1 MQYPQAEDYIRA
13 VQQPEQAFLRPELRS
28 AEFELHPV
36 FRIPMP
42 ASGNAAV
49 VFRADVG
56 GADTALRFFIRED
69 ASTRER
75 YTALGRHFAGHGI
88 EDCVAH
94 PTWLD
99 DAISLN
105 DAAWPMVRME
115 WVDGR
120 TLDEYVGHLARG
132 GDTGAL
138 SSLATTWRGFV
149 GRLQQ
154 ADFAHGDLQH
164 GNILVDTSSTLR
176 LVDFDGSWIS
186 GFQGDPPP
194 RETGHPNYQPAGRKW
209 GRWMDTFP
217 GLVIY
222 TALLTLARRP
232 GSWTQLQNGENIL
245 FSAGDF
251 MPPFRTAAWETIA
264 SVPDEEVALAA
275 EQLKRVCSSGWGA
288 DEPLESLLTARS
300 RIEVRAEPAVAEAP
314 LFPGVHLPSQPAQW
328 WERAEPVH
336 MSTAMPPPPPTT
348 RPGAPA
354 PANAAMPP
362 ASPETQPGAPAP
374 ANAAM
379 PPPPPKTQPG
389 APAPA
394 NAAMPPPP
402 PKTQPGAQAPTSPS
416 FPASAPGAW
425 YAGVSGPISGPGDSS
440 GTVGSTTPGRPGRT
454 GRRPAGEIVVLLL
467 AIVALTALVS
477 GLVVD
482 AVGGDGGLAAG
493 ASAFVAAVLALPLLL
508 RRRQ

>member
-13 VQQPEQAFLRPELRS
+13 VQQPEQAFLRPELR
-28 AEFELHPV
+28 AAAFDVHPV

-49 VFRADVG
+49 VFRAEVE

-75 YTALGRHFAGHGI
+75 YTALGQHFAGHGI

-105 DAAWPMVRME
+105 DVTWPMVRME

-120 TLDEYVGHLARG
+120 TLEEYVGHLARG

-176 LVDFDGSWIS
+176 LVDFDGSWIAS
-186 GFQGDPPP
+186 FQGGPPP

-251 MPPFRTAAWETIA
+251 VPPFRTPAWETVA
-264 SVPDEEVALAA
+264 SVPDAEVTQAA
-275 EQLKRVCSSGWGA
+275 EQLKRVCASGWGA
-288 DEPLESLLTARS
+288 DEPLESLLTARP
-300 RIEVRAEPAVAEAP
+300 RIEVRADPAPAEAP
-314 LFPGVHLPSQPAQW
+314 LFPGVQLPSLPVQW
-328 WERAEPVH
+328 WEPAEP
-336 MSTAMPPPPPTT
+336 MPTSANAASPPPAATT
-348 RPGAPA
+348 H
-354 PANAAMPP
+354 PANAASPPP
-362 ASPETQPGAPAP
+362 ATTHPANAASPPPLATTHP

-389 APAPA
+389 
-394 NAAMPPPP
+394 
-402 PKTQPGAQAPTSPS
+402 TQAPSSPS
-416 FPASAPGAW
+416 FSASPPGTW
-425 YAGVSGPISGPGDSS
+425 YGGVSGRMSGPGSPGGS
-440 GTVGSTTPGRPGRT
+440 VGPAAPGRPVRT
-454 GRRPAGEIVVLLL
+454 GRRPAGELVRLLL
-467 AIVALTALVS
+467 LIVALTALVS
-477 GLVVD
+477 GLVVG
-482 AVGGDGGLAAG
+482 AAGGDGALAAG
-493 ASAFVAAVLALPLLL
+493 VSALVAALLALPLLR

>member
-28 AEFELHPV
+28 AEFEVHPV

-149 GRLQQ
+149 GRLQR

-194 RETGHPNYQPAGRKW
+194 RETGHPNYQPAGRQW

-251 MPPFRTAAWETIA
+251 VPPFRTAAWETIA
-264 SVPDEEVALAA
+264 SVPDEEVAQAA
-275 EQLKRVCSSGWGA
+275 EQLKRVCASGWGA

-300 RIEVRAEPAVAEAP
+300 PIEVRAEPAAAEAP

-336 MSTAMPPPPPTT
+336 TSTDAAVRPPPPTT

-354 PANAAMPP
+354 PANAAVPPPP
-362 ASPETQPGAPAP
+362 ATTRPGAPAP

-379 PPPPPKTQPG
+379 PPPPPKI
-389 APAPA
+389 
-394 NAAMPPPP
+394 
-402 PKTQPGAQAPTSPS
+402 QPGAQAPASPS
-416 FPASAPGAW
+416 FTAGPPGAW
-425 YAGVSGPISGPGDSS
+425 YAGVSGRMSGQGHSS
-440 GTVGSTTPGRPGRT
+440 GGTVGSTTPGRPRRT
-454 GRRPAGEIVVLLL
+454 GRRPAGEVVVLLL

-482 AVGGDGGLAAG
+482 AAGGDGALAAG

>member
-1 MQYPQAEDYIRA
+1 
-13 VQQPEQAFLRPELRS
+13 
-28 AEFELHPV
+28 
-36 FRIPMP
+36 
-42 ASGNAAV
+42 
-49 VFRADVG
+49 
-56 GADTALRFFIRED
+56 
-69 ASTRER
+69 
-75 YTALGRHFAGHGI
+75 
-88 EDCVAH
+88 
-94 PTWLD
+94 
-99 DAISLN
+99 
-105 DAAWPMVRME
+105 MVRME

-264 SVPDEEVALAA
+264 SVPDEEVAQAA
-275 EQLKRVCSSGWGA
+275 EQLKRVCASGWGA

-300 RIEVRAEPAVAEAP
+300 RIEVRAEPAAAEAP

-336 MSTAMPPPPPTT
+336 MSTAMPSPPPTT
-348 RPGAPA
+348 RPGV
-354 PANAAMPP
+354 
-362 ASPETQPGAPAP
+362 PAP

-379 PPPPPKTQPG
+379 PPPRRD
-389 APAPA
+389 
-394 NAAMPPPP
+394 
-402 PKTQPGAQAPTSPS
+402 
-416 FPASAPGAW
+416 SA
-425 YAGVSGPISGPGDSS
+425 
-440 GTVGSTTPGRPGRT
+440 GR
-454 GRRPAGEIVVLLL
+454 
-467 AIVALTALVS
+467 
-477 GLVVD
+477 
-482 AVGGDGGLAAG
+482 AG
-493 ASAFVAAVLALPLLL
+493 AG
-508 RRRQ
+508 